1 VQPEQLNETA
11 RPIASAEKLKGERR
25 AKRLARIE
33 RIRRSLGNAA
43 SRLAYSPS
51 EAAVA
56 LGKSPTWAYRKIY
69 AGEFRVVGAGGRL
82 MIPASEI
89 AHFLAGA
96 SRYDPRPKKN
106 GLEQNGNDKT

>member
-1 VQPEQLNETA
+1 VQAEHLNETA
-11 RPIASAEKLKGERR
+11 QPELSAEELKQERR

-69 AGEFRVVGAGGRL
+69 AGEFRVANEGGRL

-96 SRYDPRPKKN
+96 CKYDPQPRKE
-106 GLEQNGNDKT
+106 GEQNGNA

>member
-1 VQPEQLNETA
+1 VKSEQLSETAQPELTA
-11 RPIASAEKLKGERR
+11 EELKQERR

-33 RIRRSLGNAA
+33 RIRCSLGNAA

-69 AGEFRVVGAGGRL
+69 AGEFRVANDGGRL

-89 AHFLAGA
+89 AHFLARA
-96 SRYDPRPKKN
+96 ATYNPEN
-106 GLEQNGNDKT
+106 GGEGNGRS